1 MNSFE
6 KKLESDNYY
15 EKIRH
20 WILSA
25 VGDFSLRDIDTE
37 FNLKDED
44 ERRWRTQ
51 VINDLFESGDVERVG
66 SRHGQF
72 RTINRNLKEINWQN
86 ASTVEY
92 DVKLPFGLHRYTKMF
107 PKSMMVISG
116 EKNTGKTAVCLNIVK
131 DNMNQGKNI
140 SYFSSEMLDTEFKV
154 RLQCF
159 QPNVQ
164 IEHWNFKPYHRT
176 ENFEDVID
184 PDGLNIIDFLE
195 IHDKFWS
202 VGQTM
207 LKIFNRLNTGIV
219 IICVQKSR
227 SADHGRGGSFLI
239 EKPRITINLERR
251 YGDDDLPDGATVH
264 VTNAK
269 FPRKDR
275 ENPNGK
281 RKDYYVAG
289 GSHIQEITGW
299 YFVPQGKK

>member
-1 MNSFE
+1 MTAIDKQLE
-6 KKLESDNYY
+6 KSDMYN
-15 EKIRH
+15 KIRH
-20 WILSA
+20 WIISA
-25 VGDFSLRDIDTE
+25 VGDYSLQDIDRE
-37 FNLKDED
+37 FKLYDED
-44 ERRWRTQ
+44 EKAWRTQ
-51 VINDLFESGDVERVG
+51 IINDLFENGDIERVG
-66 SRHGQF
+66 TKHGYF
-72 RTINRNLKEINWQN
+72 RTIDRNLKEINWQT

-92 DVKLPFGLHRYTKMF
+92 DVKLPFNLHTHTKLF

-116 EKNTGKTAVCLNIVK
+116 EKNTGKTAICLNIVK

-140 SYFSSEMLDTEFKV
+140 SYFSSEMLETEFKV

-159 QPNVQ
+159 QPDVK

-176 ENFEDVID
+176 SNFKDVID

-195 IHDKFWS
+195 IHDKFWA
-202 VGQTM
+202 VGETM
-207 LKIFNRLNTGIV
+207 SKIFNRLNTGIV
-219 IICVQKSR
+219 IVCVQKSK
-227 SADHGRGGSFLI
+227 SAEHGRGGSFLI

-269 FPRKDR
+269 FPRTGR

-281 RKDYYVAG
+281 RKDYYIAG

-299 YFVPQGKK
+299 YFIPQKK